1 MPASSLEAGTPP
13 CGSGGAGRSSV
24 LPVTTAAATARTLR
38 AAPAPPRPEEVE
50 RERLLW
56 RLRAAREPVVVLR
69 APAGYG
75 KSTILKAWAR
85 SDPRAF
91 AWLRPGGAV
100 TGARDR
106 VHVLD
111 GWPAPALG
119 DPAGLAARLGPGSQL
134 VIATRGAVPLGRIR
148 AQHDVLELGP
158 ADLAMTHGEAAALM
172 AASGAPV
179 RGAALAAPLAVAEG
193 WPALL
198 SLAAQA
204 IAAAPDPAGAA
215 RRFGP
220 GEPQV
225 IDYIL
230 GEVVAPLPPRVTAFA
245 RRIAL
250 LDDLDATRCDEL
262 LGGRGGAGLLAEAA
276 AHGLPLSRVE
286 RSGPPRWR
294 LHPLAA
300 AVLRD
305 DLRVREPDAE
315 LVLRRRASRQC
326 EARGDVEAA
335 IGHALAGH
343 DVARAGALLWQRG
356 AAYAWEGRA
365 TDLGRWLDALPA
377 GAAERHATVALT
389 LAMHAAPRLAL
400 GRADRALAAAGRT
413 LDRAPAELA
422 DSLAAG
428 AGALRAFASGSAGA
442 HELRAAGDDAAARS
456 ADGEPARALAALLSG
471 AGTLLG
477 GDAAGAVA
485 PLEDG
490 VRRAFVTAPAVA
502 ALCEAEL
509 ALAALCDGDGAA
521 AADQD
526 EGLRRAERAR
536 ARVTAHGLDDRAAL
550 ALVVAVTALA
560 RAGAARFEQA
570 RADVAVAGALLAGRD
585 AVPPW
590 LGAQVALALGRALL
604 RLHEPAAARA
614 QLAEARRLAARMP
627 DAAGLH
633 AWCDDATA
641 SLAALDAPAD
651 LTLTPAELRVL
662 GHLPSHLSC
671 REIGAL
677 QHVSANTIKSQV
689 HAIYRKLD
697 VQSRSA
703 AVARATQLGLLG

>member
-1 MPASSLEAGTPP
+1 
-13 CGSGGAGRSSV
+13 V
-24 LPVTTAAATARTLR
+24 TAAATALPLR
-38 AAPAPPRPEEVE
+38 PAPAPPRAGEVE
-50 RERLLW
+50 RERLTR
-56 RLRAAREPVVVLR
+56 RLLAAREPVIVLR

-75 KSTILKAWAR
+75 KTTILTAWAR

-100 TGARDR
+100 TGACDR
-106 VHVLD
+106 VHVFD

-119 DPAGLAARLGPGSQL
+119 DPAGPAARLGPGSQL
-134 VIATRGAVPLGRIR
+134 VIATRQAVPLGRLR

-215 RRFGP
+215 RRFGASD
-220 GEPQV
+220 EHV

-230 GEVVAPLPPRVTAFA
+230 GEVVAPLPPRAAAFA
-245 RRIAL
+245 RRAAL
-250 LDDLDATRCDEL
+250 LDVLDAERCDAL
-262 LGGRGGAGLLAEAA
+262 LGGRDGAALLADAQA
-276 AHGLPLSRVE
+276 RGLPLARVP
-286 RSGPPRWR
+286 RGGPPRWR
-294 LHPLAA
+294 MHPLAA

-315 LVLRRRASRQC
+315 PGLRRRASRLC
-326 EARGDVEAA
+326 EARGDFEAA
-335 IGHALAGH
+335 IGHALAGD
-343 DVARAGALLWQRG
+343 DVARAGALLWRRG
-356 AAYAWEGRA
+356 APYAWDGRA
-365 TDLGRWLDALPA
+365 ADLGRWLDGLPP
-377 GAAERHATVALT
+377 GAAEHHATVALT
-389 LAMHAAPRLAL
+389 IAMHAAPRLAL
-400 GRADRALAAAGRT
+400 GRADRALAAADRT
-413 LDRAPAELA
+413 LDRVPGELMV
-422 DSLAAG
+422 SLRAG
-428 AGALRAFASGSAGA
+428 SRALRAFTSGCAGA
-442 HELRAAGDDAAARS
+442 RELRAAGEAVAADAR
-456 ADGEPARALAALLSG
+456 DGEPARALGALLTG
-471 AGTLLG
+471 AGRLLG

-509 ALAALCDGDGAA
+509 ALAALCDGDRA
-521 AADQD
+521 
-526 EGLRRAERAR
+526 EGLARATRAR

-550 ALVVAVTALA
+550 ALVVAVTAFA
-560 RAGAARFEQA
+560 HAEAGRYEPA
-570 RADVAVAGALLAGRD
+570 RADVAATAALLSGRD
-585 AVPPW
+585 AIPPW

-604 RLHEPAAARA
+604 RLHDPAAARA
-614 QLAEARRLAARMP
+614 RIAEARRLSARLP

-633 AWCDDATA
+633 AWCADAE
-641 SLAALDAPAD
+641 AAAATLDTPPD

-662 GHLPSHLSC
+662 RHLPSHLSC

-677 QHVSANTIKSQV
+677 LHVSANTIKSQV
-689 HAIYRKLD
+689 NAIYRKLGAT
-697 VQSRSA
+697 SRSA
-703 AVARATQLGLLG
+703 AVARATELGLLG